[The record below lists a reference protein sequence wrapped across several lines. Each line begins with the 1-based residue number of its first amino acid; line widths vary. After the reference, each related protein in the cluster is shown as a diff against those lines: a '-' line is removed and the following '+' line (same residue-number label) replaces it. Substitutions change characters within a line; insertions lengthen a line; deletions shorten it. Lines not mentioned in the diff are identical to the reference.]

1 MKRATIQLSEGEAR
15 MLLDALKGRE
25 AHMQD
30 VCDSSDDEDEIA
42 DVGNDLVELRLFIGE
57 LSQTLVRSFGETIL
71 QLRNDPL

>member
-1 MKRATIQLSEGEAR
+1 VKRANIQLSEAEAR

-25 AHMQD
+25 AHMQHI
-30 VCDSSDDEDEIA
+30 CDNSDDEDEIA

-57 LSQTLVRSFGETIL
+57 LSQALVKSFGEAIL